1 MSWPDVFRTVS
12 RILLVAQTSEVTDR
26 KLITDTERRNGMKT
40 TRNFLIHVFVL
51 AVCLYMAAPA
61 GAELI
66 QHLDASVPESVVML
80 GGQVQQWKDLSGN
93 ENHAVGN
100 RGSVLYP
107 STPLAGGD
115 IGLDFGFERND
126 LQLFDND
133 GTAALLDFTGAAAGN
148 SGFTVFVAFRVDRIR
163 TDDEMYV
170 MGNKNTL
177 NNFSLQVT
185 DDGDG
190 NMSFKFNNNNQT
202 DGESKAAA
210 SDTIVFGVSY
220 EAATGAYW
228 FWESKNDVIRT
239 GTQNANFSRK
249 DDQPLVLG
257 EAKST
262 ATSNK
267 FLQGAVGEVM
277 IFNEYIDSADA
288 DQYRA
293 ELVYQWVTPLAEKL
307 KPGALVPEDG
317 VVEQPVENL
326 SLSWIAG
333 KGSVDQV
340 VYFGT
345 DADTVANA
353 TSDSIEYMGTQTEIS
368 YALPTLDYGTT
379 YYYRIDSISD
389 DVYSSD
395 VTSFTTVLYAYPLDG
410 DYITATA
417 SSTAGALDANVSCN
431 GVGLDP
437 NNEHGTGFNAMWIS
451 NPEEDPVWIQY
462 DFDAIVKLN
471 EILIWNHNSEIED
484 IMGWGIKDAT
494 IEYTADGQS
503 WQPLA
508 DVTLLPAPGTDQYAA
523 NNSIPVGDLNVK
535 GVRINALS
543 NYSDILPNM
552 FGLSEVQF
560 LIVPLQ
566 AADPVPTNSQMVLTL
581 DPTLSWTAGR
591 GAVSHDLYMSTD
603 MDAVVNETVTPIA
616 LLETS
621 YELEAL
627 DVNTV
632 YYWKVNEN
640 TGSEV
645 WAGNV
650 WSFTTVASV
659 LLDDMEEYTV
669 DVPNPI
675 YATWVDGYE
684 EPQSNGSLVGAD
696 PYTGDGDPFT
706 PEDGDYSPEIVVI
719 RSGLQALPIWFDN
732 TVAPVSTVTRTFTNT
747 EIPDVGAKGMVLY
760 YQFGTDIVGDKLF
773 VEINGVE
780 VASVAIG
787 ATIIPIW
794 SEISIDLAIA
804 GIDDAAQ
811 ITSMTIGVRGAN
823 AKGVVYVD
831 DVLLTN

>member
-1 MSWPDVFRTVS
+1 
-12 RILLVAQTSEVTDR
+12 
-26 KLITDTERRNGMKT
+26 
-40 TRNFLIHVFVL
+40 VL

-115 IGLDFGFERND
+115 VGLDFGFERND
-126 LQLFDND
+126 LELFNEAE
-133 GTAALLDFTGAAAGN
+133 TSALLDFSGAAAGN
-148 SGFTVFVAFRVDRIR
+148 SGFTVFVACRVDMIGKEQYMIG
-163 TDDEMYV
+163 T
-170 MGNKNTL
+170 KNTL
-177 NNFSLQVT
+177 NNFSMWID
-185 DDGDG
+185 DDGS
-190 NMSFKFNNNNQT
+190 MSVKLNNNTQT
-202 DGESKAAA
+202 DGELKAAA
-210 SDTIVFGVSY
+210 GDTIVFGFSY
-220 EAATGAYW
+220 EAATGAIW
-228 FWESKNDVIRT
+228 FWESKNDVIRIR
-239 GTQNANFSRK
+239 TQSANGDWDN
-249 DDQPLVLG
+249 DDSLVLG
-257 EAKST
+257 EAKTT
-262 ATSNK
+262 ASSDH
-267 FLQGAVGEVM
+267 FLRGAIGEVM
-277 IFNEYIDSADA
+277 IFNEYIDSAA
-288 DQYRA
+288 SNQYKA
-293 ELVYQWVTPLAEKL
+293 ELVYQWVIPLAEKL

-317 VVEQPVENL
+317 VDERPVENL

-333 KGSVDQV
+333 QGSVDQV
-340 VYFGT
+340 VYFST
-345 DADTVANA
+345 DANAIANA
-353 TSDSIEYMGTQTEIS
+353 TSDSIEYMGTQTETS

-379 YYYRIDSISD
+379 YYYRIESISD

-462 DFDAIVKLN
+462 DFDATVKLN

-508 DVTLLPAPGTDQYAA
+508 DVTLLPAPGTDQYAT
-523 NNSIPVGDLNVK
+523 NNSIPVGDFNVK

-566 AADPVPTNSQMVLTL
+566 AADPVPTNSQMVLML

-591 GAVSHDLYMSTD
+591 GAVSHELYVSTD
-603 MDAVVNETVTPIA
+603 EAAVADETATPIT
-616 LLETS
+616 LLETN
-621 YELEAL
+621 YEMTAL

-659 LLDDMEEYTV
+659 LLDDMEEYTA

-696 PYTGDGDPFT
+696 PYAGDGDPLT
-706 PEDGDYSPEIVVI
+706 PGDGDYSPEIVVI

-760 YQFGTDIVGDKLF
+760 YRFGTDSVGDELF

-780 VASVAIG
+780 VASVAIP

-794 SEISIDLAIA
+794 NEISIDLAIA